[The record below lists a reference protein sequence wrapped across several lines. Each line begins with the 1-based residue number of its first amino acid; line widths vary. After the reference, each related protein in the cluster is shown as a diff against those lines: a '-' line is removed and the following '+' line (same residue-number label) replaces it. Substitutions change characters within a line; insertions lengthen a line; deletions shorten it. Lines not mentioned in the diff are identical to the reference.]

1 MKAARG
7 CANVF
12 QSEHGEESL
21 VAAVAGI
28 CRRVATTAV
37 QTARHL
43 HSRGVWRIRPRDPR
57 GGADDAHHRRIRRGM
72 NGASSIHT
80 NIFRLTLRRNVL
92 VDEQKRRAHVETRE
106 VEKMS
111 RKRWFESSDGTV
123 SARRTGIRMHSSRHE
138 PGTHS
143 GCRRGVGRKAA
154 GYAGKGSAVWAAAN
168 WPSIYPAKA
177 GCKAC
182 ETGYCEGVSRRVLS
196 AVGSSRIAPI
206 SPQLILCYIV
216 ERVTRSA

>member
-143 GCRRGVGRKAA
+143 GCRRSRGPAA
-154 GYAGKGSAVWAAAN
+154 LGARQQVMPARGLPCGQQRTGQA
-168 WPSIYPAKA
+168 SIPPKPGARRARPVIAK
-177 GCKAC
+177 
-182 ETGYCEGVSRRVLS
+182 EYHVE
-196 AVGSSRIAPI
+196 
-206 SPQLILCYIV
+206 CYL
-216 ERVTRSA
+216 R